1 MKNHMPLPPVV
12 ILDITY
18 SGYGAMRSLYPYGIP
33 IYGFTF
39 DKGHTETK
47 SKLAKE
53 IIIYSNNDGDLL
65 EKLVSLAKRC
75 KDKPVLILTNDAK
88 VEFAL
93 ANLDIIQSHFH
104 LNIPIPAITEM
115 LIDKIKLQH
124 FINQHDIKVPKSLS
138 IEAYADIKNIANF
151 KFPVILKPYVKSEKW
166 YNAGLSKAFI
176 FDNRVDLLNMFPTL
190 YNIEHRLVIQEFIP
204 GGDSDIY
211 YCLVYYGK
219 DGKCKASF
227 SGQKIRQ
234 WKILKGSTASTRST
248 DIPYIEEETKRIFDL
263 AEFKGF
269 GSIEFKKHPQ
279 TGEFHMIEPTAGRI
293 DFQEYIATF
302 SGVNIPLIGY
312 CDQTGINITPKEKIR
327 QNAVYIDE
335 FFELESAKEYNRL
348 YGLTFGEW
356 LKSVK
361 GRKCFRYM
369 NLTDRS
375 ISIKMGLL
383 LTRRLAGL
391 FVRSILGKK
400 SKEPA
405 DQVEY

>member
-1 MKNHMPLPPVV
+1 MKNHVSLPPVV

-18 SGYGAMRSLYPYGIP
+18 SGYGAMRSLYPYNIP

-39 DKGHTETK
+39 DENHTETK

-53 IIIYSNNDGDLL
+53 IIIYSNDGNDLL

-75 KDKPVLILTNDAK
+75 KGKPVLILTNDAK

-93 ANLDIIQSHFH
+93 ANLDIIQTHFH
-104 LNIPIPAITEM
+104 LNIPTPAITEM
-115 LIDKIKLQH
+115 LIDKIKLMD
-124 FINQHDIKVPKSLS
+124 FINLHDIKIPKSLS
-138 IEAYADIKNIANF
+138 IEAYADIKDIANF

-176 FDNRVDLLNMFPTL
+176 FDNRVDLLNMFPIL
-190 YNIEHRLVIQEFIP
+190 YNIENRLVIQEFIP

-219 DGKCKASF
+219 DAKCKAAF

-263 AEFKGF
+263 AGFKGF
-269 GSIEFKKHPQ
+269 GSIEFKKNPQ
-279 TGEFHMIEPTAGRI
+279 TGEFYMIEPTAGRI

-312 CDQTGINITPKEKIR
+312 CDQTGITIIPKEKIR
-327 QNAVYIDE
+327 SNTVYIDE
-335 FFELESAKEYNRL
+335 IFELESAKEYNRL

-369 NLTDRS
+369 NLTDHS
-375 ISIKMGLL
+375 IAIKIGLL

-391 FVRSILGKK
+391 FVRSLIGKK
-400 SKEPA
+400 PQEPA